1 MWRKS
6 TQRTSSAGDM
16 SHTSFHSGLPSA
28 FAHRSHTALTSAAV
42 ARWIAPFSG
51 PIQRSC
57 ESPVTVRQK
66 RPGSAATSARRRPAT
81 RGASARIAATTI
93 SVPRPIV
100 NVMPWPERPA
110 SVASTTYAAE

>member
-1 MWRKS
+1 
-6 TQRTSSAGDM
+6 M
-16 SHTSFHSGLPSA
+16 SHTRRHSGLPSA

-57 ESPVTVRQK
+57 ESPVKVRQNA
-66 RPGSAATSARRRPAT
+66 PGSAATSSRRGPTTRP
-81 RGASARIAATTI
+81 ASARIAATTI

-100 NVMPWPERPA
+100 NVMPWPVRPA
-110 SVASTTYAAE
+110 SVARIT